1 MPKNEPVDLLSDTS
15 CGERVLVARCFC
27 GRVSMR
33 LQSMGIFPGFELRVV
48 RNSGAGPV
56 VVCAGNGRVC
66 LERAV
71 ARRIAVETAKGG
83 SDDAG

>member
-1 MPKNEPVDLLSDTS
+1 MLSDVR
-15 CGERVLVARCFC
+15 CGDRVLVTGCFC

-33 LQSMGIFPGFELRVV
+33 LQSMGIFPGFELRVL
-48 RNSGAGPV
+48 RNSGGGPV
-56 VVCAGNGRVC
+56 VVCVGSGRVC

-71 ARRIAVETAKGG
+71 ARRIVVEAIKGG